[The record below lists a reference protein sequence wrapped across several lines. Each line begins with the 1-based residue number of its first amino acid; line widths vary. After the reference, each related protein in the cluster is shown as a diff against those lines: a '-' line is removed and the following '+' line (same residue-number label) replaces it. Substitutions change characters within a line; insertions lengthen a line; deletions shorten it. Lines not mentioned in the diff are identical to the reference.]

1 MNLSY
6 TEEQVMLREQIQKF
20 CETEYDFYKREE
32 VVKSENDFDA
42 NAWSL
47 FAEQGWLFMP
57 FSEESGGFGFGPI
70 ELSILFEEFGKS
82 LVIEPYLSNIV
93 LAGSILDKSNFDG
106 KVELIENIC
115 SGSMHISLAYAEA
128 SHSYEYLKPDTNVSD
143 DNKLNGTKTLVLN
156 GKNASKLIVSCVKNG
171 QFSLVLVDKSAEGVS
186 FNSFKT
192 IDEKTCSEFTFENVS
207 IQDSDVIATGNE
219 AKNLINETIN
229 LATLCI
235 SAEAVGCMVSCYHKT
250 VQYTKEREQFD
261 QPISNFQVLQHRM
274 VDMFIDSELAK
285 SLLFKAM
292 LEVDADSEY
301 KYKHVSALK
310 AHVGKF
316 GKLSAQNAVQLHGGM
331 GVSEEMMIGH
341 YLKKMVAIDAMFGNA
356 DFHLKA
362 FSK

>member
-1 MNLSY
+1 
-6 TEEQVMLREQIQKF
+6 
-20 CETEYDFYKREE
+20 
-32 VVKSENDFDA
+32 
-42 NAWSL
+42 
-47 FAEQGWLFMP
+47 
-57 FSEESGGFGFGPI
+57 
-70 ELSILFEEFGKS
+70 
-82 LVIEPYLSNIV
+82 
-93 LAGSILDKSNFDG
+93 
-106 KVELIENIC
+106 
-115 SGSMHISLAYAEA
+115 MHISLAYAEA

-171 QFSLVLVDKSAEGVS
+171 QFSLVLVDKSTEGVS

-219 AKNLINETIN
+219 AKNLIKETIN

-292 LEVDADSEY
+292 LEVDADSED

-356 DFHLKA
+356 DFHLKS

>member
-47 FAEQGWLFMP
+47 FAEQGWLSMP

-93 LAGSILDKSNFDG
+93 LAGSILDKSNLDG

-128 SHSYEYLKPDTNVSD
+128 SHSYEYLKPDTNLSD

-219 AKNLINETIN
+219 AKNLIKETIN

-292 LEVDADSEY
+292 LEVDADSED

-356 DFHLKA
+356 DFHLKS

>member
-32 VVKSENDFDA
+32 VVKSENDFDE

-47 FAEQGWLFMP
+47 FAEQGWLSMP

-171 QFSLVLVDKSAEGVS
+171 QFSLVLVDKSTEGVS

-219 AKNLINETIN
+219 AKNLIKETIN

-292 LEVDADSEY
+292 LEVDADSED

-356 DFHLKA
+356 DFHLKS

>member
-47 FAEQGWLFMP
+47 FAEQGWLSMP

-219 AKNLINETIN
+219 AKNLIKETIN

-292 LEVDADSEY
+292 LEVDADSED
-301 KYKHVSALK
+301 KFKHVSALK

-356 DFHLKA
+356 DFHLKS